1 MKFAILGYGKMGHQ
15 VEEILLRE
23 GHEIVA
29 IIDNEE
35 DWTQKMA
42 DFEAADV
49 AIDFSMPSVA
59 VQNMFN
65 AFKHHVPIVVGTT
78 GWLDRFEE
86 VRRVCEEHGGSLVY
100 GSNFSIGANLF
111 MQLNKELARMMET
124 QVQYSAS
131 LEETHHTAKKDA
143 PSGTAI
149 RLAEDLLRI
158 VSRLSSWQLTDGSAP
173 ADDVLPVK
181 ANRVGNVPGTHTIQW
196 HSEEDD
202 ITITHT
208 AHSRKGFA
216 LGAVKAALWLTRHSG
231 IYDFQR
237 IALELKIEN

>member
-1 MKFAILGYGKMGHQ
+1 MGHQ

-29 IIDNEE
+29 VIDNED
-35 DWTQKMA
+35 DWMQKMG
-42 DFEAADV
+42 DFDTADV

-59 VQNMFN
+59 VRNMYN
-65 AFKHHVPIVVGTT
+65 AFEHHVPVVVGTT

-86 VRRVCEEHGGSLVY
+86 VRRVCEEHNGSLVY

-111 MQLNKELARMMET
+111 MQLNKDLAQLMES
-124 QVQYSAS
+124 QPQYSIAM
-131 LEETHHTAKKDA
+131 EETHHTAKKDA

-149 RLAEDLLRI
+149 RLAEDLLKI
-158 VSRLSSWQLTDGSAP
+158 VSRYSGWQLVDGTAL

-216 LGAVKAALWLTRHSG
+216 LGAVKAALWLTRHPG

-237 IALELKIEN
+237 IALTMNDER

>member
-1 MKFAILGYGKMGHQ
+1 MGHQ
-15 VEEILLRE
+15 VEEILLRD

-29 IIDNEE
+29 IIDNED
-35 DWTQKMA
+35 DWMQKMA
-42 DFEAADV
+42 DFETADV

-59 VQNMFN
+59 VRNMFN
-65 AFKHHVPIVVGTT
+65 AFEHHVPIVVGTT

-86 VRRVCEEHGGSLVY
+86 VRCACEEHGGSLVY

-111 MQLNKELARMMET
+111 MQLNKDLARMMEL
-124 QVQYSAS
+124 QPQYRAEI
-131 LEETHHTAKKDA
+131 EETHHTAKKDA

-149 RLAEDLLRI
+149 RLAEDLLQI
-158 VSRLSSWQLTDGSAP
+158 VSRFNCWLLANNITLTH
-173 ADDVLPVK
+173 DVLPIK
-181 ANRVGNVPGTHTIQW
+181 AYRVGNVPGTHTIQW

-216 LGAVKAALWLTRHSG
+216 LGAVKAALWLTQHPG
-231 IYDFQR
+231 IYDFQH
-237 IALELKIEN
+237 IALDLKM

>member
-15 VEEILLRE
+15 VEEILLRD

-29 IIDNEE
+29 IIDNED
-35 DWTQKMA
+35 DWMQKMA
-42 DFEAADV
+42 DFETADV

-59 VQNMFN
+59 VRNMFN
-65 AFKHHVPIVVGTT
+65 AFEHHVPIVVGTT

-86 VRRVCEEHGGSLVY
+86 VRCACEEHGGSLVY

-111 MQLNKELARMMET
+111 MQLNKDLARMMEL
-124 QVQYSAS
+124 QPQYRAEI
-131 LEETHHTAKKDA
+131 EETHHTAKKDA

-149 RLAEDLLRI
+149 RLAEDLLQI
-158 VSRLSSWQLTDGSAP
+158 VSRFNCWLLANNITLTH
-173 ADDVLPVK
+173 DVLPVY

-216 LGAVKAALWLTRHSG
+216 LGAVKAALWLTQHPG
-231 IYDFQR
+231 IYDFQH
-237 IALELKIEN
+237 IALDLKM

>member
-1 MKFAILGYGKMGHQ
+1 MGHQ
-15 VEEILLRE
+15 VEEILLGE

-29 IIDNEE
+29 IIDNED
-35 DWTQKMA
+35 DWAWQMQ
-42 DFEAADV
+42 DFETADV

-59 VQNMFN
+59 VRNMFN
-65 AFKHHVPIVVGTT
+65 AFEHHVPIVVGTT
-78 GWLDRFEE
+78 GWLDSFEE
-86 VRRVCEEHGGSLVY
+86 VRRTCEKYNGSLVY

-111 MQLNKELARMMET
+111 MKLNKELAQLMET
-124 QVQYSAS
+124 QPQYRVA
-131 LEETHHTAKKDA
+131 LEETHHAAKKDA

-149 RLAEDLLRI
+149 RLAEDVLQIVDRLR
-158 VSRLSSWQLTDGSAP
+158 SWQLTENMAV

-181 ANRVGNVPGTHTIQW
+181 ANRVGTVPGTHTIQW

-216 LGAVKAALWLTRHSG
+216 LGAVRAAIWLARHPG

-237 IALELKIEN
+237 IALTMNDERL